1 MAGVIQER
9 SARRTVLAGAV
20 TALVL
25 AVAVVA
31 GLTSPTT
38 GGTPVIFVERIS
50 SAISNAASRVGEI
63 WWVYALALGAVAAF
77 NPCGFALVPAYLGLY
92 LRDDITQSGVGARL
106 SRSVAVAVVVGA
118 SFTLLFGMVG
128 AVFEIGSAFVVR
140 SLPWIGLGVG
150 VVLVLIGGLVLSG
163 RHIGTAAPQRLATR
177 IGKGAGTPSLRGYA
191 AFGLAYGAASLGC
204 TLPLFLALM
213 GTAAATSRLYGAAIL
228 AFVLYGA
235 GMAASLAVLTLVA
248 GLVSLGILEHA
259 RSFVRFVTPLSAGLL
274 LLSGAYVIY
283 YWLTAGRLLLG

>member
-1 MAGVIQER
+1 MASVIQGR
-9 SARRTVLAGAV
+9 STRQTLLAGAV

-25 AVAVVA
+25 AVAVIA

-38 GGTPVIFVERIS
+38 GGAPVIFVERIS
-50 SAISNAASRVGEI
+50 SAISNTASRAGEV
-63 WWVYALALGAVAAF
+63 WWVYAFVLGAVAAF

-92 LRDDITQSGVGARL
+92 LRDDVTRTGLRSRL
-106 SRSVAVAVVVGA
+106 SRSAAVAVIVGA
-118 SFTLLFGMVG
+118 SFTALFGAVG
-128 AVFEIGSAFVVR
+128 AIFSLGSALIVR

-163 RHIGTAAPQRLATR
+163 RPIVSSLPDRLTIR
-177 IGKGAGTPSLRGYA
+177 IGKRASTSGVRGYA

-213 GTAAATSRLYGAAIL
+213 GTATATGGRWSAPI

-235 GMAASLAVLTLVA
+235 GMAAVLGVLTIVA
-248 GLVSLGILEHA
+248 GVASFSILH
-259 RSFVRFVTPLSAGLL
+259 RVRGFVRIVTTLSAGLL
-274 LLSGAYVIY
+274 LLSGAYVVY
-283 YWLTAGRLLLG
+283 YWLTAGRLLLT

>member
-1 MAGVIQER
+1 MASFIEER
-9 SARRTVLAGAV
+9 SARRRVVAAAV

-25 AVAVVA
+25 SIAVIA

-50 SAISNAASRVGEI
+50 SAISNSASRVGEA
-63 WWVYALALGAVAAF
+63 WWLYAFALGAVAAF

-92 LRDDITQSGVGARL
+92 LRDGLTESGLGARI

-118 SFTLLFGMVG
+118 SFTVLFGAVG
-128 AVFEIGSAFVVR
+128 AIFEVASALIVR
-140 SLPWIGLGVG
+140 SLPWIGFGVG
-150 VVLVLIGGLVLSG
+150 VLLVITGGLALSG
-163 RHIGTAAPQRLATR
+163 QPIASSLPQRLAVP
-177 IGKGAGTPSLRGYA
+177 IGRGAGVTGLRGYA

-213 GTAAATSRLYGAAIL
+213 GTATTTSRLYGASVI

-235 GMAASLAVLTLVA
+235 GMATALGVLTVVV
-248 GLVSLGILEHA
+248 GVTSFGILQ
-259 RSFVRFVTPLSAGLL
+259 RLRGFVRIVTTLSAGLL
-274 LLSGAYVIY
+274 LLSGAYVVY
-283 YWLTAGRLLLG
+283 YWLTAGRLLLT

>member
-1 MAGVIQER
+1 MAVATQER
-9 SARRTVLAGAV
+9 SARRTVLAGAL

-25 AVAVVA
+25 AVAVIA

-50 SAISNAASRVGEI
+50 SAISNSASRAGEV
-63 WWVYALALGAVAAF
+63 WWVYAFALGAVAAF

-92 LRDDITQSGVGARL
+92 LRDDVTRSGLGARL

-118 SFTLLFGMVG
+118 TFTVLFGAVG
-128 AVFEIGSAFVVR
+128 AVFEIGSTPIVR
-140 SLPWIGLGVG
+140 SLPWVGLGVG
-150 VVLVLIGGLVLSG
+150 VVLVLTGGLVLSG
-163 RHIGTAAPQRLATR
+163 RHIGTGAPQRLATR
-177 IGKGAGTPSLRGYA
+177 IGKGASKSNLRGYA

-213 GTAAATSRLYGAAIL
+213 GTAAATSRLYGAAVL

-235 GMAASLAVLTLVA
+235 GMAASLAVLALVA
-248 GLVSLGILEHA
+248 GLVSFGIFERV
-259 RSFVRFVTPLSAGLL
+259 RSFVRIVTPLSAGLL

-283 YWLTAGRLLLG
+283 YWLTAGRLLLA

>member
-1 MAGVIQER
+1 MAVATQER
-9 SARRTVLAGAV
+9 SARRTVLSGAL

-25 AVAVVA
+25 GVAVIA

-50 SAISNAASRVGEI
+50 SAISNAASRAGEV
-63 WWVYALALGAVAAF
+63 WWVYAFALGAVAAF

-92 LRDDITQSGVGARL
+92 LRDDVTRSGLGARL

-118 SFTLLFGMVG
+118 TFTVLFGAVG
-128 AVFEIGSAFVVR
+128 AVFEIGSAPIVR
-140 SLPWIGLGVG
+140 SLPWVGLGVG
-150 VVLVLIGGLVLSG
+150 VVLVLTGGLVLSG
-163 RHIGTAAPQRLATR
+163 RHIGTGVPQRLATR
-177 IGKGAGTPSLRGYA
+177 IGKGASTSGLRGYA

-213 GTAAATSRLYGAAIL
+213 GTATATSRLYGAAVL

-235 GMAASLAVLTLVA
+235 AMAASLAVLTLVA
-248 GLVSLGILEHA
+248 GLVSFGIFERA
-259 RSFVRFVTPLSAGLL
+259 RSFVRIVTPLSAGLL

-283 YWLTAGRLLLG
+283 YWLTAGRLLLA